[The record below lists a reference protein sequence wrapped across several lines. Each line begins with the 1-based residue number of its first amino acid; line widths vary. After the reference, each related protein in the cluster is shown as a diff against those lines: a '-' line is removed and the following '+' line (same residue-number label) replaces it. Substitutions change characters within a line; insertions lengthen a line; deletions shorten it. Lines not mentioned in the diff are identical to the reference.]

1 MMRPLCLAL
10 ALALL
15 CGCGRSAAVL
25 RESTVRVSAPVY
37 GVFVRSE
44 LLWPDCGGGLD
55 ELQRVSAAVG
65 APASGAFSHHTDGLE
80 GAPAPGLEIEDI
92 IEFADAAAPVPG
104 AGRVITRS
112 DWKFYAVAEA
122 ELVSALEPGDEC
134 TLESGYWSGMELTL
148 HYAAGDI
155 VPGKVTLTHARF
167 FYPDLRAL
175 MTETGLAATDNSRWM
190 MVAVTFD
197 DGPKDYPST
206 YTLDAL
212 RKIGAR
218 GTYFIVGKQLERY
231 GYVLQKQYDQNHIFG
246 THTFHHWG
254 GGSFK
259 SDESRLKELTL
270 SAEWTLPLVGEEA
283 SLFRAP
289 GGTYPSWVESGMPLP
304 IIQWSVDTYDY
315 TGKSP
320 KRIFYT
326 FRDKVT
332 EGDIILCH
340 DTGEYLHESVP
351 LWGEYLLERGFMFVT
366 VDELACAYGLD
377 MQPSVVYWSVR
388 PGESSLDR

>member
-65 APASGAFSHHTDGLE
+65 APASGASSHDTDGLE

-112 DWKFYAVAEA
+112 DWEFYAVAEA

-148 HYAAGDI
+148 LEKGSPDGGM
-155 VPGKVTLTHARF
+155 VPMRF
-167 FYPDLRAL
+167 SGSDTRAVYMRGVSAEL
-175 MTETGLAATDNSRWM
+175 LLGEYTGLAVPAA
-190 MVAVTFD
+190 AVRD
-197 DGPKDYPST
+197 DGDGPYVE
-206 YTLDAL
+206 AL
-212 RKIGAR
+212 SLGRAEKTAVELLFTSNDTALISSPRLRAG
-218 GTYFIVGKQLERY
+218 VE
-231 GYVLQKQYDQNHIFG
+231 VLLADDIQ
-246 THTFHHWG
+246 
-254 GGSFK
+254 
-259 SDESRLKELTL
+259 
-270 SAEWTLPLVGEEA
+270 EA
-283 SLFRAP
+283 QA
-289 GGTYPSWVESGMPLP
+289 
-304 IIQWSVDTYDY
+304 
-315 TGKSP
+315 K
-320 KRIFYT
+320 
-326 FRDKVT
+326 
-332 EGDIILCH
+332 
-340 DTGEYLHESVP
+340 
-351 LWGEYLLERGFMFVT
+351 
-366 VDELACAYGLD
+366 
-377 MQPSVVYWSVR
+377 
-388 PGESSLDR
+388 